1 MRSSSERYDRAL
13 EEPTRQQGKLDA
25 NTGQEAGRHLKA
37 SLMRREGKEAGL
49 EGGSEREEKKG
60 REEELSEVALEE
72 REG

>member
-1 MRSSSERYDRAL
+1 
-13 EEPTRQQGKLDA
+13 
-25 NTGQEAGRHLKA
+25 
-37 SLMRREGKEAGL
+37 MRREGGGQGGSDGETEKCGEEGKEAGL